1 MPTRHR
7 NSKSHKKSLR
17 NRVQKG
23 GAKLEKGS
31 VKLTNIKNIND
42 LDGATYTQD
51 LMNIHSYKIRVF
63 NTNMTFDYFKKEVD
77 FEIEISNNKTTFIHD
92 ILNRYTF
99 LKKDLDLININNNT
113 ITEFTLL
120 WNFKDSKIKIDTP
133 ITISVP
139 FYTSPVDIEIDSF
152 TKCILFNSS
161 NIYIFNLT
169 FSAPSVDTIPAGS
182 VILPEKIVEYYKSQA
197 FGIKTAIGKA
207 ATTIGKV
214 ATTIKTAATDTSNY
228 MKEKQPI
235 LTTAKKVMS
244 ADLTGACNRCT
255 YTFSEEEQQQVL
267 ALLGG
272 QYGTSF
278 NANLSFDNGKLTL
291 VTNDTPQE

>member
-51 LMNIHSYKIRVF
+51 LMNIHSYKIHVSKTIEAF
-63 NTNMTFDYFKKEVD
+63 KQIANKFTEPIAEPIYKYIDNTSDIVLLWDFPKNDSPQKKIMNDVTLKLD
-77 FEIEISNNKTTFIHD
+77 FYAKPVTITLPEHDNIHIAFVLFTNDKIFIITSNND
-92 ILNRYTF
+92 A
-99 LKKDLDLININNNT
+99 
-113 ITEFTLL
+113 
-120 WNFKDSKIKIDTP
+120 
-133 ITISVP
+133 
-139 FYTSPVDIEIDSF
+139 
-152 TKCILFNSS
+152 TKLSM
-161 NIYIFNLT
+161 
-169 FSAPSVDTIPAGS
+169 
-182 VILPEKIVEYYKSQA
+182 EKIYGTSKPIPQKIIDYYNKQLNPLS
-197 FGIKTAIGKA
+197 TRLSS
-207 ATTIGKV
+207 V
-214 ATTIKTAATDTSNY
+214 
-228 MKEKQPI
+228 KE
-235 LTTAKKVMS
+235 KVMS

-272 QYGTSF
+272 QSGTTF